1 MSNCPC
7 SEPTLHRIPSIA
19 QHPMEIC
26 QRFRASTELFR
37 FTIHPPSNL
46 IYRLVDWEKFASVPA
61 LTPICS
67 RSQSTPHPS
76 CRLASNLISCRWI
89 HLRVDR
95 THIRRIDPQFPNRP
109 SQLINLLTLSNARAL
124 SFPPLICIHLTCVL
138 IGVSLDLLLRRSPDI
153 FFSPRLS
160 QWAAASQS
168 TMDPYW
174 LEPSKATGPLWW
186 RTWCPQWSPKAPKM
200 GTPLNLLMA

>member
-7 SEPTLHRIPSIA
+7 SEPTLHPIPSIA
-19 QHPMEIC
+19 QQPMEIC

-37 FTIHPPSNL
+37 FTIHPPSDL
-46 IYRLVDWEKFASVPA
+46 IYRLVNWEKFASVPA

-153 FFSPRLS
+153 FFFSSSVTMSGRLPEYPRPLLARTQQGSWSPPMANLV
-160 QWAAASQS
+160 S
-168 TMDPYW
+168 TMVPK
-174 LEPSKATGPLWW
+174 S
-186 RTWCPQWSPKAPKM
+186 PQNGHPP
-200 GTPLNLLMA
+200 